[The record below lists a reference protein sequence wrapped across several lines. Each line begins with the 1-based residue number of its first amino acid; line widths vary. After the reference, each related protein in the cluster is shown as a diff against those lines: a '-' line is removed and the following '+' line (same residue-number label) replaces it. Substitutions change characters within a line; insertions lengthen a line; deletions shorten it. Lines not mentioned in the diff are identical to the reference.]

1 MPGRTL
7 LLGLAALACRPL
19 QPTPAPYSPSSR
31 PDTLRPA
38 GIIRTFYTPALAAAG
53 IPALATSTL
62 PPSYREFRL
71 SQGHG
76 MVLGYFYSVLRIVQ
90 SPTQVSG
97 EVWWVRCTPCRAE
110 IAPGSHAIN
119 WIALLRQL
127 DSL

>member
-1 MPGRTL
+1 
-7 LLGLAALACRPL
+7 
-19 QPTPAPYSPSSR
+19 
-31 PDTLRPA
+31 
-38 GIIRTFYTPALAAAG
+38 
-53 IPALATSTL
+53 
-62 PPSYREFRL
+62 
-71 SQGHG
+71 

-127 DSL
+127 DSLEIPTIDVPSPNPAITDAGDLIVEYRANGSYRAYDVNAPLEHSEPGYAAARIAFRLIDSVAQLAPWH